1 MMFLWDPKKIEF
13 MTDAYDFNNPY
24 KDILRR
30 ISPFLQG
37 AQTVCDAGCGLGYLS
52 LALSDSCE
60 HVTAVDIAPEPL
72 LVLKKKIMEQKYN
85 NIEVL
90 EGDINLHAP
99 SKPYDAMV
107 FCLFGE
113 LLGSLKY
120 AKQQCGGKIIMVS
133 RNEEFHRFT
142 LSQKPVE
149 RDDYRSIKSGLEA
162 LGIPFYSEE
171 FSVEMG
177 QPFKTVE
184 AAVEFFQCY
193 RREDYQATISI
204 EEVMAKLTKIDSDV
218 FPYYLEKKR
227 ALGILVID
235 AKGIPDEVGH
245 INHLE
250 ENK

>member
-1 MMFLWDPKKIEF
+1 MIFLWDPKKIEF
-13 MTDAYDFNNPY
+13 MTDAYDFNNPH
-24 KDILRR
+24 KDILSR
-30 ISPFLQG
+30 ILPFIQG
-37 AQTVCDAGCGLGYLS
+37 AQTVCDAACGLGYLS

-60 HVTAVDIAPEPL
+60 HVTAIDIAPEPL
-72 LVLKKKIMEQKYN
+72 LVLKKKIMEKNYN
-85 NIEVL
+85 NIEVV
-90 EGDINLHAP
+90 EGDINLHSP

-107 FCLFGE
+107 FCLYGE
-113 LLGSLKY
+113 LLESLRY
-120 AKQQCGGKIIMVS
+120 VKQQCSGKIIMVS

-149 RDDYRSIKSGLEA
+149 RDDYRSIRSELET

-184 AAVEFFQCY
+184 EAVEFYQCY
-193 RREDYQATISI
+193 SREDNQATISI
-204 EEVMAKLTKIDSDV
+204 EEVIAKLTKIDSDV
-218 FPYYLEKKR
+218 FSYYLEKKR

-235 AKGIPDEVGH
+235 AKDIPDEISH

-250 ENK
+250 EKK